1 MVTKTRQNAI
11 LANPLLQAT
20 GYVYISAFCP
30 HSPQINVTG
39 NYLVSSREAK
49 LVTVFKHSNRLLSS
63 GVRYHSPTNLLCFP
77 LCKPEGFTVVH
88 QENNSVRL
96 LLYHLTSERT
106 TQRSANQTSK
116 SQNKKERR
124 KKGSKVTSI

>member
-1 MVTKTRQNAI
+1 MVTKTRQNQAI

-30 HSPQINVTG
+30 HSPQINATG

-63 GVRYHSPTNLLCFP
+63 GVSTTVQQTCYASRYVNQRASEWFIR
-77 LCKPEGFTVVH
+77 KI
-88 QENNSVRL
+88 SVRL
-96 LLYHLTSERT
+96 LSYHLTSERT

-116 SQNKKERR
+116 SQNKKEMR